1 MEVILLMAA
10 TVDGKIARNSTHPT
24 DWTGNVDKRYFRK
37 ITKEAGVVVMG
48 SKTYDTIGKPLPGR
62 FNFVMT
68 RNKSRQ
74 SDQDNLIFTDQHP
87 IKVLEAIESMGYTS
101 VALIG
106 GASINT
112 LFIWDNLITQIHLVV
127 VPRLFGAGMS
137 LFDGALHTRLSLNF
151 VKDLGDDHFLLVYD
165 VKT

>member
-1 MEVILLMAA
+1 
-10 TVDGKIARNSTHPT
+10 
-24 DWTGNVDKRYFRK
+24 
-37 ITKEAGVVVMG
+37 
-48 SKTYDTIGKPLPGR
+48 
-62 FNFVMT
+62 
-68 RNKSRQ
+68 
-74 SDQDNLIFTDQHP
+74 
-87 IKVLEAIESMGYTS
+87 MGYTS

-112 LFIWDNLITQIHLVV
+112 LFIWNNLITQIHLVV